1 MLLHQIL
8 VTGLFERTKG
18 PDNDLPQ
25 VQGRIS
31 LRSTPPS
38 FPVLPP
44 GTIQRRGEIVQNK
57 LQPLKIYATWAPA
70 RIHPA
75 LPQRSESQFGRPGQS
90 DLTRGGPKPEPPRY
104 CCSR

>member
-70 RIHPA
+70 RIHPGCWGPNPHVREA
-75 LPQRSESQFGRPGQS
+75 AVTLARFCGRNVATG
-90 DLTRGGPKPEPPRY
+90 L
-104 CCSR
+104 

>member
-70 RIHPA
+70 RIHPGF
-75 LPQRSESQFGRPGQS
+75 SSQCWKSQGWRKAPGKS
-90 DLTRGGPKPEPPRY
+90 KCSADLLHR
-104 CCSR
+104 